1 MCKATGDLA
10 KRRVTLKKATA
21 CKEPKA
27 ERMGASTSGACLAS
41 VVLHP

>member
-10 KRRVTLKKATA
+10 KRRVTLKKA